1 MIFRKRE
8 LIFAEMAGKI
18 NIKKD
23 YALEEIAELFQLDAG
38 TIQKWRDIGFLT
50 EESGEICRLSVKEN
64 RQVLG
69 RELLHFIDR
78 ARFNKT
84 LFDKKF
90 YTILGIVSAGAFSLM
105 FLPVLITDNP
115 FPLVMVLLLWVF
127 AMIPFIVWREVCY
140 KKYSRIRLDS
150 WKSIQDPE
158 RDSISVGIRS
168 RLKRNK
174 RIVFFWLGSVLFAYL
189 FRGKLL
195 NTLRFKYHLEQYYF
209 AVLVLYGWEEV
220 LGFVFEQNMIAPR
233 SWALIKPNYENRY
246 VRSVGFVLGLISL
259 TVGIVYFCKK

>member
-8 LIFAEMAGKI
+8 LIFAEIAGKI
-18 NIKKD
+18 DAKKD
-23 YALEEIAELFQLDAG
+23 YALEEIAELFQFDAG
-38 TIQKWRDIGFLT
+38 TIQKWRDVGFIA
-50 EESGEICRLSVKEN
+50 EESGETCHLQVKEN
-64 RQVLG
+64 QQVSG
-69 RELLHFIDR
+69 RELLHFVDR

-90 YTILGIVSAGAFSLM
+90 YTILGFVCAVAFSLM
-105 FLPVLITDNP
+105 LLSVLITDDP
-115 FPLVMVLLLWVF
+115 LPLVVVMLLWAF
-127 AMIPFIVWREVCY
+127 AMIPFIVWREVCF
-140 KKYSRIRLDS
+140 KNYSRIGLDS

-174 RIVFFWLGSVLFAYL
+174 RIVFFWLGAVLFVYL

-195 NTLRFKYHLEQYYF
+195 SAWRFKYHFEQYF
-209 AVLVLYGWEEV
+209 IAVLVLHGWEEV
-220 LGFVFEQNMIAPR
+220 LGFIFEQNMIAPR
-233 SWALIKPNYENRY
+233 SWTLIKPNYENRY
-246 VRSVGFVLGLISL
+246 VRWAGFVFGLIFL